1 VTEVLQAKVA
11 GLMWVGVFI
20 LLALAVRRR
29 LSTTVGPA
37 VLATYPVYFAFQVV
51 LANVMG
57 ATGLLAPTAFRF
69 VYGVAA
75 GLGVVLCIRGRWWLP
90 AAQSPGVEGD
100 SSDPETR
107 RIRRIV
113 VGTAVVVIAGL
124 TLFTLISP
132 IHIWD
137 ALAYHMPMVA
147 SYIQNGSLDA
157 WPTQDLR
164 HIYRVNAGELQML
177 NLALLARSD
186 AWVELPN
193 LLGLIVVLIAS
204 FELGRLT
211 FRRTAYA
218 YLVVILVL
226 TAPQIVL
233 GAATEKNDLVF
244 TAALLCAFYWIIRA
258 GRSSGSRVGA
268 YVLLAALS
276 SAVAGAT
283 KVMGLNVVGAV
294 GLLAL
299 VLAIRHRLQLRYTI
313 MFGGTAVAALLLLV
327 GKVYLGNLGHSA
339 VPVGVAPGE
348 VHYTFG
354 LANIIQAARFYLYDL
369 PFKRLVSRPVFE
381 HDFMHYG
388 YLFPFMLVL
397 GLAAAFQQLRERR
410 FVPASLAFMGA
421 SLVVSVIAV
430 RLPIG
435 WDQRF
440 MIWLVPTLAILA
452 LSYIERLD
460 ERRVL
465 AITWVAAVL
474 ALGNLGLAL
483 TLESD
488 KLFSRSALHLVAT
501 HSLPRYIDVANQR
514 YPHMKD
520 GFATLDRYATNRDSI
535 LYAGTDDSWMYPAWG
550 PRFTRHVEG
559 VWDADH
565 AGKQVSHRQFRFVV
579 VEAEADPEIR
589 RVVAARTADSGYRVL
604 VNANGRTIFVRGEF

>member
-1 VTEVLQAKVA
+1 
-11 GLMWVGVFI
+11 
-20 LLALAVRRR
+20 
-29 LSTTVGPA
+29 
-37 VLATYPVYFAFQVV
+37 
-51 LANVMG
+51 
-57 ATGLLAPTAFRF
+57 
-69 VYGVAA
+69 
-75 GLGVVLCIRGRWWLP
+75 
-90 AAQSPGVEGD
+90 
-100 SSDPETR
+100 
-107 RIRRIV
+107 
-113 VGTAVVVIAGL
+113 
-124 TLFTLISP
+124 
-132 IHIWD
+132 
-137 ALAYHMPMVA
+137 
-147 SYIQNGSLDA
+147 
-157 WPTQDLR
+157 
-164 HIYRVNAGELQML
+164 
-177 NLALLARSD
+177 
-186 AWVELPN
+186 
-193 LLGLIVVLIAS
+193 
-204 FELGRLT
+204 
-211 FRRTAYA
+211 
-218 YLVVILVL
+218 
-226 TAPQIVL
+226 
-233 GAATEKNDLVF
+233 
-244 TAALLCAFYWIIRA
+244 
-258 GRSSGSRVGA
+258 
-268 YVLLAALS
+268 
-276 SAVAGAT
+276 
-283 KVMGLNVVGAV
+283 
-294 GLLAL
+294 
-299 VLAIRHRLQLRYTI
+299 
-313 MFGGTAVAALLLLV
+313 
-327 GKVYLGNLGHSA
+327 
-339 VPVGVAPGE
+339 
-348 VHYTFG
+348 
-354 LANIIQAARFYLYDL
+354 
-369 PFKRLVSRPVFE
+369 
-381 HDFMHYG
+381 
-388 YLFPFMLVL
+388 
-397 GLAAAFQQLRERR
+397 
-410 FVPASLAFMGA
+410 MGA